1 MLDLIIS
8 YKILDIV
15 FGDLSLASKVS
26 FVSYQRYSHFFMRM
40 GLYFSKPMPSIL
52 KALLGGEIEHQQNSN
67 RAFVVGASDGF
78 EGLLAS
84 SVPNLQFDVLVPP
97 ADNP

>member
-1 MLDLIIS
+1 
-8 YKILDIV
+8 
-15 FGDLSLASKVS
+15 
-26 FVSYQRYSHFFMRM
+26 
-40 GLYFSKPMPSIL
+40 MPSIL

-97 ADNP
+97 ADNPWPELNSKSRLMLILEATLNES